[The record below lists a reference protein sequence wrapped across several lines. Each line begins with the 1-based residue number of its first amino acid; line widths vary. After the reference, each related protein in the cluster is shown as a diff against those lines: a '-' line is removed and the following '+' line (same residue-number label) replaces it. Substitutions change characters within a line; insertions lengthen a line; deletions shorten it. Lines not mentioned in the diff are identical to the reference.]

1 MYNFNTT
8 NAKILHLIEEINPS
22 EQEIITI
29 YLSEISLETDI
40 PNLIKT
46 LNQQNIQFIGGI
58 FPGLVTQEGKADTG
72 VILNKLKLA
81 APPLL
86 FQNVS
91 AGQLSLPD
99 ISSWGTPPPTCLTLV
114 DGLSANIGRLLSF
127 INDNLGNHSNFIG
140 GGAGSLSLEQKPC
153 LFCNEGFFQD
163 AAIVCPILQESTLG
177 VRHGWERLHG
187 PVVATRT
194 EGTIIHE
201 LNWQP
206 AFQIYKEVVE
216 ADSGKTITTDNF
228 FSIAKGYP
236 FGIFRENREDVIRD
250 PLSVDSNGA
259 LICVGEVPQH
269 AVLNIMKGNTEKL
282 IDAARQV
289 VKDCYLQ
296 GTSSA
301 THTMVVDCISRTLF
315 LEGDFT
321 KEINALQYQLSL
333 DQNEVPPLEG
343 ILSLGEI
350 SSLHKGLIEFYN
362 KTIVVGLL
370 H

>member
-8 NAKILHLIEEINPS
+8 NIEILNAIEGINPS
-22 EQEIITI
+22 EQEIIAI
-29 YLSEISLETDI
+29 YLSEVDLETDI
-40 PNLIKT
+40 PSLIKT
-46 LNQQNIQFIGGI
+46 LKHRNIQFFGGI
-58 FPGLVTQEGKADTG
+58 FPGLVTQDGKADQG
-72 VILNKLKLA
+72 VIINKLKLA
-81 APPLL
+81 APPLI
-86 FQNVS
+86 FQNIS
-91 AGQLSLPD
+91 TGHLSLPD
-99 ISSWGTPPPTCLTLV
+99 ISSWSTPPPTCLTLV
-114 DGLSANIGRLLSF
+114 DGLAANIGRLLSF

-140 GGAGSLSLEQKPC
+140 GGAGSLTLKQRPC

-163 AAIVCPILQESTLG
+163 AAIVCPVLQESTLG
-177 VRHGWERLHG
+177 VRHGWERLQG

-216 ADSGKTITTDNF
+216 ADSGKTINIDNF

-236 FGIFRENREDVIRD
+236 FGIFQENREDIIRD
-250 PLSVDSNGA
+250 PLSVDSNGS

-269 AVLNIMKGNTEKL
+269 AVLNIMKGSAEKL
-282 IDAARQV
+282 IGAARQV
-289 VKDCYLQ
+289 VKDCYEQ
-296 GTSSA
+296 GRSPA

-315 LEGDFT
+315 LENDFT
-321 KEINALQYQLSL
+321 KEINALQHQLAL

-350 SSLHKGLIEFYN
+350 SSLHKGLLEFYN